1 LLDLSSVDTSVLN
14 KMAFVLGISFF
25 GVFILALLLVKLLE
39 VLKIPKALS
48 LPLVR
53 VGAVIGFL
61 YIVVIFGEK
70 YM

>member
-1 LLDLSSVDTSVLN
+1 MLDLSSVDTSVLN
-14 KMAFVLGISFF
+14 KMAFILGISFF
-25 GVFILALLLVKLLE
+25 GVFILALLLEKLLE

-53 VGAVIGFL
+53 VGAVFGFL
-61 YIVVIFGEK
+61 YLVVALGEK